1 MRNLCLIL
9 LALLPLAA
17 SAQPPASVV
26 LDPARLESLERMRR
40 VTGELRALQRSQLA
54 AREEGQV
61 MTIEVRA
68 GDEVE
73 KGQVIARLD
82 PVLAELTVASAE
94 ANLDALRAAV
104 AERQAEL
111 ERAQFDFD
119 RVKSLFERA
128 SASSQ
133 EFEDVRVDLA
143 SARARLQR
151 TQADVASAEARL
163 ALDNQR
169 LSDMVIRAPF
179 NAKVISTATDVG
191 QWLSIGDTVCELYDA
206 DSIEAWVN
214 VPESV
219 APRMAR
225 TGDPVAVQLPALG
238 EELTGSIT
246 HVVPAVDPLSR
257 LFPVRIRVPNDAG
270 LLQPGMSVTAM
281 IPTGAREEMLTISK
295 DAILRD
301 DAGEFVFMAVPNA
314 QPDSPFAEMGVPV
327 RIERLFSV
335 GSRVA
340 IRSGSLPPGAKIIT
354 EGNERLFP
362 TQPIVDV
369 SATARENRTA
379 QPPLDTSSDPAS
391 SVKQEG

>member
-1 MRNLCLIL
+1 MRNLCLIF

-26 LDPARLESLERMRR
+26 LDPARLESVERMRR

-54 AREEGQV
+54 VREEGLV
-61 MTIEVRA
+61 LALEVRA

-82 PVLAELTVASAE
+82 PVLAELTVVSAE

-104 AERQAEL
+104 AEAQAEL

-133 EFEDVRVDLA
+133 EFEDARVELA
-143 SARARLQR
+143 SATARRQRA
-151 TQADVASAEARL
+151 QADVASAQARL
-163 ALDNQR
+163 ALDKQR
-169 LSDMVIRAPF
+169 LTDMVIRAPF
-179 NAKVISTATDVG
+179 NAKVVSTATDVG
-191 QWLSIGDTVCELYDA
+191 QWLSIGDTVCELYDV

-219 APRMAR
+219 APRMAAV
-225 TGDPVAVQLPALG
+225 GDPVAVQLPALG

-246 HVVPAVDPLSR
+246 QVVPAVDPLSR
-257 LFPVRIRVPNDAG
+257 LFPVRIRVPNEAK

-281 IPTGAREEMLTISK
+281 IPTGSREEMLTISK

-301 DAGEFVFMAVPNA
+301 DAGEFVYMAVPSA
-314 QPDSPFAEMGVPV
+314 QPDSPFPEMGVPV

-340 IRSGSLPPGAKIIT
+340 IRAGSLPPGAKLIT

-362 TQPIVDV
+362 TQAIIDV

-379 QPPLDTSSDPAS
+379 APAEGAASDPSA